1 MRTAEQKVK
10 GYMAIDRTVYLYLGM
25 RRLALLLLFIILP
38 LMFAQCSKY
47 PTESSGRDLA
57 EQESVWQY
65 LKTYSIYQD
74 TCVGYYTGPSRVPAN
89 AFVYGSSE
97 AMLDSV
103 HDTLSGGGYPINTYT
118 GTYTGYDY
126 DDIYSSSGTASITY
140 PYRDTT
146 VYWVRVRS
154 SLADST
160 GYLGISQF
168 DSYTYY
174 EFSQFIDSLNSC
186 KNIIFDLRDNT
197 GGDLTAV
204 DSIVQNI
211 LPGNTKYIQERCRT
225 YDSDKRVA
233 STQDWTTLVSTIY
246 HSNFKNKRIVVLT
259 NRYTASAA
267 EFMAAALKDGYK
279 GSHSVDTV
287 TLVGDT
293 TYGKGMGQ
301 IIIPRQVWGKTNLKI
316 TFLFIKGVKNRTGAY
331 HRKGIVPD
339 IVSPSHFSSDSI
351 AIEAAY
357 TNQLLAALRVINP
370 SATFSKTRQE
380 ITTAQSMLRRALK
393 HSTPE
398 AYIIASPDKLP
409 IRR

>member
-1 MRTAEQKVK
+1 
-10 GYMAIDRTVYLYLGM
+10 
-25 RRLALLLLFIILP
+25 
-38 LMFAQCSKY
+38 
-47 PTESSGRDLA
+47 
-57 EQESVWQY
+57 VWQY

-74 TCVGYYTGPSRVPAN
+74 TCAGYYIGPSRIPAN

-126 DDIYSSSGTASITY
+126 TDIFSNSGLASIIY
-140 PYRDTT
+140 PNKDTT
-146 VYWVRVRS
+146 VYWTRINDS
-154 SLADST
+154 TKYPGISKADSI
-160 GYLGISQF
+160 GYLGISEF

-186 KNIIFDLRDNT
+186 KNIIFDLRNNT

-204 DSIVQNI
+204 DSIVQNV
-211 LPGNTKYIQERCRT
+211 LPGNTKYIQERYRT

-233 STQDWTTLVSTIY
+233 STQNWTTLVTTIY

-267 EFMAAALKDGYK
+267 ELMAAALKDGYK
-279 GSHSVDTV
+279 GSYSVDTV

-301 IIIPRQVWGKTNLKI
+301 IVIPRQVWGKTNLRI

-339 IVSPSHFSSDSI
+339 IVSPSHFSSDSNTI
-351 AIEAAY
+351 YAAY
-357 TNQLLAALRVINP
+357 NHQFLAALRVFNP
-370 SATFSKTRQE
+370 SATLSKTRQE